1 MNKYNKQ
8 AGCSTLV
15 NLVLTRSHFCS
26 SLNHNNENKK
36 HPKEY
41 LWEPSFSNRISP
53 YRLFH
58 TRTDG
63 HKTLGKHK
71 SLMRCLCP
79 LVTRCN
85 FVKVIKLNKYD
96 LSNSKWIEKV
106 AAFGLSFLKKNLIRS
121 HRGSS
126 SVVNMCVW
134 GVTLVPVTGC
144 DHTYQQI

>member
-1 MNKYNKQ
+1 MGPFLIFVIEQKSLLFPVVVLVPSPIPKWT
-8 AGCSTLV
+8 STASRLAAASWSTWPSPEAIF
-15 NLVLTRSHFCS
+15 VL
-26 SLNHNNENKK
+26 LQIIINNGNKK

-41 LWEPSFSNRISP
+41 LWEPSFSNRFSP

-85 FVKVIKLNKYD
+85 FVKLIKLNKYD
-96 LSNSKWIEKV
+96 LSNSKWIEKL
-106 AAFGLSFLKKNLIRS
+106 AAFGLSFLKTKQ
-121 HRGSS
+121 
-126 SVVNMCVW
+126 
-134 GVTLVPVTGC
+134 TT
-144 DHTYQQI
+144 